1 MIRREPD
8 RTMELDER
16 RLFRI
21 SLSFSYRPDGR
32 TYFASFQPQLHADLV
47 IMSSESNSYPTT
59 FQLSSPSSLDR
70 SYIDTIILTILAQL
84 TSSP

>member
-21 SLSFSYRPDGR
+21 SLSFSHMPDGR
-32 TYFASFQPQLHADLV
+32 TYFPGFQAQLHADLA
-47 IMSSESNSYPTT
+47 IMSSESDSYPST
-59 FQLSSPSSLDR
+59 FQLSPPSSLDW
-70 SYIDTIILTILAQL
+70 SYIDTVILFALACR
-84 TSSP
+84 